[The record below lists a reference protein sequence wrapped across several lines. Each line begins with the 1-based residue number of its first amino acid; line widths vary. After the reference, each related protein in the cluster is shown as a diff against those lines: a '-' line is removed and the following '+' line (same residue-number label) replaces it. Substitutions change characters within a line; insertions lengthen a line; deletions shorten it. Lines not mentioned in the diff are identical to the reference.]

1 MRSGIV
7 MGGCYLG
14 MAGHDVFNNKVR
26 EIVNTNEHRV
36 VLLALD
42 ISNFKYINDFYGM
55 DEGDKVMQDIA
66 DFYFINEPLCLAS
79 HGIGFD
85 QFRGAYK
92 VDNMTNEDVV
102 GYIARKNRIFE
113 KELSERYP
121 LVYQHVYVGLMYVWQ
136 LTVLILQRNQ
146 QKEDLIFR
154 VVYIQRIIAMNILN
168 IWICLMNL

>member
-1 MRSGIV
+1 

-113 KELSERYP
+113 KDIRLCISMFMLDCIFMTIR
-121 LVYQHVYVGLMYVWQ
+121 HLMYVWQ

>member
-1 MRSGIV
+1 MGELEETLSGNDENFFILRGLDEV
-7 MGGCYLG
+7 M
-14 MAGHDVFNNKVR
+14 A
-26 EIVNTNEHRV
+26 I
-36 VLLALD
+36 ALQEEKKKYF
-42 ISNFKYINDFYGM
+42 FKYINDFYGM

-121 LVYQHVYVGLMYVWQ
+121 LGKRNSWGRPSDLGHRFSVVG
-136 LTVLILQRNQ
+136 
-146 QKEDLIFR
+146 D
-154 VVYIQRIIAMNILN
+154 IQFL
-168 IWICLMNL
+168 CKSC

>member
-1 MRSGIV
+1 

-14 MAGHDVFNNKVR
+14 MAGHDVFNNRVR

-92 VDNMTNEDVV
+92 ADNMTDEDVV
-102 GYIARKNRIFE
+102 EYIARKNRIFE
-113 KELSERYP
+113 KELSES
-121 LVYQHVYVGLMYVWQ
+121 LS
-136 LTVLILQRNQ
+136 
-146 QKEDLIFR
+146 
-154 VVYIQRIIAMNILN
+154 IIRPSL
-168 IWICLMNL
+168 L